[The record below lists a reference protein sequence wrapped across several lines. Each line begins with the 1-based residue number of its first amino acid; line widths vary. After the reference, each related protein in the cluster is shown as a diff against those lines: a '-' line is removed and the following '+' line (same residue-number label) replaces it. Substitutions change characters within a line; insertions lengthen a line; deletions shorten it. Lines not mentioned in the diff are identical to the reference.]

1 MYKLKLKTYGLF
13 IIFTIIIVLLWG
25 NNSYHIVAFNFRG
38 NSGEHQLRVLTWNIC
53 SPKIKNGKEQEAF
66 ARLIIAQNADFIQ
79 LNEFT
84 LDSCLVIDS
93 LLSKYYPYRNDAGAK
108 VKAGDVFYS
117 KTQLVESGWDKKV
130 YNCVYSKLLIEKDSL
145 FIIGCHL
152 PGNNHEGQIEIDD
165 VDSLRRVKTF
175 WGYYSNARKKRKE
188 KVKFLKNKIIDNTL
202 PMIVMGD
209 MNDFN
214 VSAPMDSLKDAGM
227 KNAWWEGGFGYGA
240 TYHKGWLRLRIDH
253 IYYNGKLRLGDVK
266 VVNTDLSDHNI
277 LIADFSFAK

>member
-1 MYKLKLKTYGLF
+1 MFKLKPLVLF
-13 IIFTIIIVLLWG
+13 IIFAFVIFIFWG
-25 NNSYHIVAFNFRG
+25 NNSYRIIALNLRG
-38 NSGEHQLRVLTWNIC
+38 DSGEHQFRVLTWNIC

-108 VKAGDVFYS
+108 VKAGEVFYS
-117 KTQLVESGWDKKV
+117 KTQLAESGWDKKV
-130 YNCVYSKLLIEKDSL
+130 YNCVYSKLLFEKDSL

-152 PGNNHEGQIEIDD
+152 PGNNHEGQIKIDD

-253 IYYNGKLRLGDVK
+253 IFYNGKLRLGDVK

-277 LIADFSFAK
+277 LMADFSFAK

>member
-1 MYKLKLKTYGLF
+1 MYKLKLKTSGLF

-53 SPKIKNGKEQEAF
+53 SPKIKNGKEQEII

-93 LLSKYYPYRNDAGAK
+93 LLSKYYPYKNDAGAK

-117 KTQLVESGWDKKV
+117 KTQLTESEWYKKV

-152 PGNNHEGQIEIDD
+152 PGNNHEGRIEIDD
-165 VDSLRRVKTF
+165 ADSLRRVKTF
-175 WGYYSNARKKRKE
+175 LGYYSNAREKRK
-188 KVKFLKNKIIDNTL
+188 VKAQFLKKAVLESTL
-202 PMIVMGD
+202 PIIVMGD
-209 MNDFN
+209 MNDFSA
-214 VSAPMDSLKDAGM
+214 SAPMDSLKDAGM
-227 KNAWWEGGFGYGA
+227 KNAWWEGGLGLGA
-240 TYHKGWLRLRIDH
+240 TYHEGWLRLRIDH
-253 IYYNGKLRLGDVK
+253 IYYNDKLRLEGVK
-266 VVNTDLSDHNI
+266 VVKTDLSDHNI
-277 LIADFSFAK
+277 LIADFSIAK